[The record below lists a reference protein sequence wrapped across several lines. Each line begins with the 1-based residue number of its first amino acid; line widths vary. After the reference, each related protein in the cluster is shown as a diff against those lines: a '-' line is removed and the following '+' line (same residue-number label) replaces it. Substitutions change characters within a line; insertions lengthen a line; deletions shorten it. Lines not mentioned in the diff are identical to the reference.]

1 MSLWPPVGSCRAMVR
16 SESRGLTINAVSS
29 SSRSGLAQKDAYLT
43 TPSSSF
49 SAQDPPFLTSASV
62 APSVPIPEPVPQS
75 GPTAAK
81 SRRDSDLAEGS
92 NRTQR
97 HSPFKELRDTVG
109 LPSLHTQGFSIRDDR
124 GRLDEING
132 YIKGRDPKSKKPAQ
146 PKPAQHPQDHQQL
159 QWNQNNASS
168 GTRDIA
174 DLGHFGPFPHTSDM
188 TQLVLPQN
196 PQGAVTSYAGGPES
210 IPVGVAPDFGAGTI
224 VAQDMSMGEF
234 WFLALSMAR
243 QTPFP
248 PTLDGTT
255 AVASPVALQPHGPDE
270 EANRS
275 NDPRMLELVK
285 QNKVPSPSNGVPSNL
300 SDTQRK
306 FAYFCE
312 HLPPAHYIDSESNA
326 ITQTGIIG
334 ALGAQFYWRPMCG

>member
-1 MSLWPPVGSCRAMVR
+1 MVR

-62 APSVPIPEPVPQS
+62 APSVPIPELVPQP
-75 GPTAAK
+75 GPATAK
-81 SRRDSDLAEGS
+81 SRRDSDLAGSS

-146 PKPAQHPQDHQQL
+146 PKPVPHPQDHQDHQQL
-159 QWNQNNASS
+159 QWNQNNVST
-168 GTRDIA
+168 GTRDMA

-196 PQGAVTSYAGGPES
+196 PQGAVASYTGGPES
-210 IPVGVAPDFGAGTI
+210 MPVGVAPDFGAGTI
-224 VAQDMSMGEF
+224 VAQDMSMGNF
-234 WFLALSMAR
+234 WFLALSMSR

-248 PTLDGTT
+248 PTLDGNT
-255 AVASPVALQPHGPDE
+255 AVASPVALQQYGSE
-270 EANRS
+270 EEVKRS
-275 NDPRMLELVK
+275 DDPRMLELVK

-312 HLPPAHYIDSESNA
+312 QSPPAHYADTESNA
-326 ITQTGIIG
+326 ITQTGTIG
-334 ALGAQFYWRPMCG
+334 ARGALSC